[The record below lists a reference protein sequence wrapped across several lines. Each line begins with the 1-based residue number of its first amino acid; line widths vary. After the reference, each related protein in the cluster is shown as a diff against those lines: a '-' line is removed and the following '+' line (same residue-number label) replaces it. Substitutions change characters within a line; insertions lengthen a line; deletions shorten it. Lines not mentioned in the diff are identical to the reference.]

1 MIDMCHFK
9 MYEGKCQDME
19 QAKNGLEVFVYAN
32 ISDYET
38 DTFEKSE
45 VRAYAYLF
53 EKLYCA

>member
-1 MIDMCHFK
+1 MCHFK